1 MKLLRKLYNW
11 VLSLTE
17 SKHSN
22 WALFLLAFAE
32 SSFFPIPPD
41 VLLITLSVGKPTKSF
56 FYATIST
63 IGSVLGGIFGYAI
76 GYGIWEVIK
85 GFFFRYVFSEVLFL
99 KVQGLYQHNAFLAV
113 FTAGFTPI
121 PYKVF
126 TIAGG
131 VCHIGLTVFI
141 LASVLSR
148 AARFFMVAGLIW
160 KFGKKINNFI
170 DKYFNLLTI
179 IFTIL
184 LVGGFLILK
193 KVF

>member
-1 MKLLRKLYNW
+1 MTLIRKLYDW

-41 VLLITLSVGKPTKSF
+41 VLLIALSIGKPAKSF
-56 FYATIST
+56 FYATVST
-63 IGSVLGGIFGYAI
+63 VGSVLGGVFGYFI
-76 GYGIWEVIK
+76 GYGIWEIVK
-85 GFFFRYVFSEVLFL
+85 GFFFRYVFREVIFL
-99 KVQGLYQHNAFLAV
+99 KVQELYQHNAFWSV

-131 VCHIGLTVFI
+131 VCQIGLPVLIF
-141 LASVLSR
+141 ASVLSR
-148 AARFFMVAGLIW
+148 SARFFLVAGLIW
-160 KFGKKINNFI
+160 KFGEKVKIFI
-170 DKYFNLLTI
+170 DKYFNLLTM
-179 IFTIL
+179 IFTVL
-184 LVGGFLILK
+184 LIGGFLMLK